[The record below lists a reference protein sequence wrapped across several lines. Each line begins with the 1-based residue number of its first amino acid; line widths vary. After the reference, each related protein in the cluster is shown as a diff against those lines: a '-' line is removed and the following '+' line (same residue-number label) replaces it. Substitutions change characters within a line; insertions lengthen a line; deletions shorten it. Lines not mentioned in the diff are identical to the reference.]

1 MDHKVVMDSIES
13 TRNRIMS
20 NVEGH
25 GRHEREKNVSSTS
38 SAAWIAVS
46 GYTILYGGV

>member
-1 MDHKVVMDSIES
+1 MIVCKKI
-13 TRNRIMS
+13 I
-20 NVEGH
+20 
-25 GRHEREKNVSSTS
+25 VSSTS